1 MNAPQDLPVAKDQ
14 VIAIHDVAIARFGG
28 LPGVRDEGLLDSALA
43 QPWQTFGGRDLYEGD
58 VAKVCRLYCG
68 VIRNHP
74 FTDGNKRTGAAL
86 LGASLRL
93 CGHHFKPATTTSCG
107 RCQRSPTAAC
117 PTSSSSS
124 GSRRL
129 SPRPSP

>member
-28 LPGVRDEGLLDSALA
+28 LLGVRDEGLLDSALA

-58 VAKVCRLYCG
+58 VAKVCRLYYG

-93 CGHHFKPATTTSCG
+93 CGHYFRPRHDDFLRAML
-107 RCQRSPTAAC
+107 AVAD
-117 PTSSSSS
+117 
-124 GSRRL
+124 GSMSYEKL
-129 SPRPSP
+129 VEWVEKAVS

>member
-1 MNAPQDLPVAKDQ
+1 MNAPQDPPVAKDQ

-58 VAKVCRLYCG
+58 VAKACRLCYG
-68 VIRNHP
+68 VIRDHP

-93 CGHHFKPATTTSCG
+93 CGHHFKLRHDDFLRAML
-107 RCQRSPTAAC
+107 AVAD
-117 PTSSSSS
+117 
-124 GSRRL
+124 GSMSYEQL
-129 SPRPSP
+129 VEWVEKAVS

>member
-58 VAKVCRLYCG
+58 VAKACRLCYG
-68 VIRNHP
+68 VIRDHP
-74 FTDGNKRTGAAL
+74 FTDGNKRTGPPFWEHPYASAATT
-86 LGASLRL
+86 SSS
-93 CGHHFKPATTTSCG
+93 ATTTSCG

>member
-1 MNAPQDLPVAKDQ
+1 MNAPQDPPVAKDQ

-58 VAKVCRLYCG
+58 VAKVCRLRYG
-68 VIRNHP
+68 VIRDHP

-93 CGHHFKPATTTSCG
+93 CGHHFKLRHDDFLRAMPAVTD
-107 RCQRSPTAAC
+107 
-117 PTSSSSS
+117 
-124 GSRRL
+124 GSMSYEQL
-129 SPRPSP
+129 VEWVEKAVS

>member
-58 VAKVCRLYCG
+58 VAKVCRLYYG

-93 CGHHFKPATTTSCG
+93 CGHHFKLRHDDFLRAMPAVTD
-107 RCQRSPTAAC
+107 
-117 PTSSSSS
+117 
-124 GSRRL
+124 GSMSYEQL
-129 SPRPSP
+129 VEWVEKAVS

>member
-1 MNAPQDLPVAKDQ
+1 MNAPQDLPIAKDQ

-28 LPGVRDEGLLDSALA
+28 LPDVRDEGLLDSALA

-58 VAKVCRLYCG
+58 VAKACRLCYG
-68 VIRNHP
+68 VIRDHP

-93 CGHHFKPATTTSCG
+93 CGHHFKLRHDDFLRAMPAVTD
-107 RCQRSPTAAC
+107 
-117 PTSSSSS
+117 
-124 GSRRL
+124 GSMSYEQL
-129 SPRPSP
+129 VE

>member
-14 VIAIHDVAIARFGG
+14 VIVIHDVAIARFGG

-58 VAKVCRLYCG
+58 VAKVCRLRYG
-68 VIRNHP
+68 VIRDHP

-86 LGASLRL
+86 LGAS
-93 CGHHFKPATTTSCG
+93 S
-107 RCQRSPTAAC
+107 RSEERRVGKEC
-117 PTSSSSS
+117 R
-124 GSRRL
+124 SRW
-129 SPRPSP
+129 SPYH

>member
-1 MNAPQDLPVAKDQ
+1 MNAPQDPLVAKDQ
-14 VIAIHDVAIARFGG
+14 VLAIHDTAIARFGG

-58 VAKVCRLYCG
+58 VAKACRLCYG
-68 VIRNHP
+68 VICGHP

-93 CGHHFKPATTTSCG
+93 CGHYFKPRHDDFLRAML
-107 RCQRSPTAAC
+107 AVAD
-117 PTSSSSS
+117 
-124 GSRRL
+124 GSMSYEQL
-129 SPRPSP
+129 VEWVEKAVS

>member
-58 VAKVCRLYCG
+58 VAKACRLRYD
-68 VIRNHP
+68 VIRDHP

-93 CGHHFKPATTTSCG
+93 CGHHFKPRHDDFLRATL
-107 RCQRSPTAAC
+107 AVAD
-117 PTSSSSS
+117 
-124 GSRRL
+124 GSMSYEQL
-129 SPRPSP
+129 VEWVEKAVS

>member
-1 MNAPQDLPVAKDQ
+1 MNAPQDPPVAKDQ
-14 VIAIHDVAIARFGG
+14 VIAIHDAAIARFDG

-58 VAKVCRLYCG
+58 VAKVCRLYYG

-93 CGHHFKPATTTSCG
+93 CGRYFKPRHDDFLRAML
-107 RCQRSPTAAC
+107 AVAD
-117 PTSSSSS
+117 
-124 GSRRL
+124 GSMSYEQL
-129 SPRPSP
+129 VE